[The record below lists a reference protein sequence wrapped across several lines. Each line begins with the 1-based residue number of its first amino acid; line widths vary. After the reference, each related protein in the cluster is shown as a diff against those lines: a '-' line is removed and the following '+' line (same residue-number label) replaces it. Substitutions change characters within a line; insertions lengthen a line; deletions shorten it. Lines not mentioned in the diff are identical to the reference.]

1 MREKPLTEFI
11 GSKKA
16 TKEQGEKPAEPKVAG
31 LKGPWELPEGWRWV
45 KLGDVVEVKGGKRL
59 PKGEKFSDMPTPY
72 PYLRVDSFENYTIN
86 PKKVKFISK
95 ELHETLKRYII
106 TSNDVYIS
114 IAGSTG
120 IVGIVPPEFD
130 GAHLTENAA
139 RLVITNPDAL
149 YNRFLMWFLA
159 SPRGQEQINENTV
172 GIGQP
177 KLALKR
183 IKAFWIPLPPLEEQK
198 RIVTKLDE
206 LNRRLE
212 EAKRLA
218 REAREEAERL
228 IASALHE
235 VFSKAE
241 EKGWEWST
249 IGKVAKD
256 MKPGFARNKKHI
268 SEDGIPHLRPN
279 NIDIGHLNL
288 EKLVKVKLDEKIDIE
303 EYYLQKGDVL
313 FNNTNSFELVGRAAL
328 ITEDLPWGY
337 SNHITRIRVKQDVIL
352 PEWLTVTINYLW
364 MQGYFKRVCTRWVG
378 QAGVNMNTLK
388 KTPVPLPPLE
398 EQKRIVAYLDSI
410 NERAQ
415 KLVKLY
421 EERERELE
429 QLFPAILD
437 RAFRGE
443 L

>member
-1 MREKPLTEFI
+1 MREKPLTEFMS
-11 GSKKA
+11 SKKVA
-16 TKEQGEKPAEPKVAG
+16 KEHKEKPAEPKVAG

-45 KLGDVVEVKGGKRL
+45 RLEDVAGIRGNSGVKKKLLQFNSIAFIPMELIPEKGV
-59 PKGEKFSDMPTPY
+59 FSRYELRESTNIKSYSYAEPEDILLAKITP
-72 PYLRVDSFENYTIN
+72 SFENG
-86 PKKVKFISK
+86 KQ
-95 ELHETLKRYII
+95 
-106 TSNDVYIS
+106 
-114 IAGSTG
+114 
-120 IVGIVPPEFD
+120 GIVPKNVPNNF
-130 GAHLTENAA
+130 ALATTEVYPIYIKENNLLDRMYLFYILKSKYA
-139 RLVITNPDAL
+139 RKTLEDQMLGTTGRQRV
-149 YNRFLMWFLA
+149 
-159 SPRGQEQINENTV
+159 
-172 GIGQP
+172 P
-177 KLALKR
+177 KEAVLKL
-183 IKAFWIPLPPLEEQK
+183 KIPLPPLSEQK
-198 RIVTKLDE
+198 RIVAKLDE
-206 LNRRLE
+206 VSKRID

-228 IASALHE
+228 MASALHE

-241 EKGWEWST
+241 EMGWEWST

-388 KTPVPLPPLE
+388 KTPVPLPPLD

-410 NERAQ
+410 SERAQ

-429 QLFPAILD
+429 RLFPAILD

-443 L
+443 V